1 MHASKCRSTGS
12 SHKQSMGCGCVS
24 NVHMLLAR
32 TGCFCRYKGW
42 GWTGEQVVLVPVPG
56 SAVKPLPD
64 ALGDLVTLESAAAEA
79 LGSTHAAWLLP
90 LLEAS
95 MVAEASARMGSSTAQ
110 GSGMAGGPSL
120 QGSPQG
126 AITGFVAKLASDWVA
141 VSVALVAGV
150 AIALCAMRG
159 GTGASSAAGK
169 EGPVQQQ
176 QQQRADAAKGPFGAL
191 TDVNAPAAGSNE
203 SEGASLPDL
212 MGHGVSGALSSTSAS
227 SFTAPLDDPVSC
239 STLPSGGSSRPCF
252 AANDSLASGSVRSE
266 SGAAAAPEAAR
277 SGPGFGPERPQVPPV
292 SPESGHQGGT
302 LHSDLLDVPCTDGA
316 SGGGLKGTNGE
327 LGASPVPSL
336 TGDPAAADSGTTAPD
351 APGKV
356 PAEAKGDGEA
366 VWQPKQAIDSL
377 AQSLSQDDA
386 DKILLVSPIGSGA
399 CGVVF
404 KVRDGRRRGGGT
416 NCCVAFRVGSGWLA
430 GWHCG
435 TTCLSHPTI
444 TYRCC

>member
-1 MHASKCRSTGS
+1 M
-12 SHKQSMGCGCVS
+12 S
-24 NVHMLLAR
+24 NVHVVLAR
-32 TGCFCRYKGW
+32 PNCLCRYKGW
-42 GWTGEQVVLVPVPG
+42 GWTGEEVVLVPVPG
-56 SAVKPLPD
+56 SAMKPLPD
-64 ALGDLVTLESAAAEA
+64 ALGDVVTLESASAEA
-79 LGSTHAAWLLP
+79 LGSTHAMWLLP

-95 MVAEASARMGSSTAQ
+95 LVTEASARMGSSTAQ
-110 GSGMAGGPSL
+110 DSGTAGARLPKGTVVGS
-120 QGSPQG
+120 
-126 AITGFVAKLASDWVA
+126 VAKLASDWVA
-141 VSVALVAGV
+141 ISVALLAGV

-159 GTGASSAAGK
+159 GIGASSAACK

-176 QQQRADAAKGPFGAL
+176 KQQQADAAKGPFGTF
-191 TDVNAPAAGSNE
+191 TDVNAPTTGSRG
-203 SEGASLPDL
+203 SEGASSPDL

-239 STLPSGGSSRPCF
+239 STLLSGGLSRPCF
-252 AANDSLASGSVRSE
+252 AANDAPVSGSARSE
-266 SGAAAAPEAAR
+266 CGAAAAPEAAR
-277 SGPGFGPERPQVPPV
+277 SGPDLGSERPKVPAL
-292 SPESGHQGGT
+292 SPESWHERST
-302 LHSDLLDVPCTDGA
+302 LCPDLLDAPCTDGA
-316 SGGGLKGTNGE
+316 SGGGLKGTNSE
-327 LGASPVPSL
+327 LGASPVTSP
-336 TGDPAAADSGTTAPD
+336 TGDPAAAGSGTTAPD
-351 APGKV
+351 APGKM

-386 DKILLVSPIGSGA
+386 GKILLVSPIGSGA

-416 NCCVAFRVGSGWLA
+416 NCCVAFRAGSGWLA